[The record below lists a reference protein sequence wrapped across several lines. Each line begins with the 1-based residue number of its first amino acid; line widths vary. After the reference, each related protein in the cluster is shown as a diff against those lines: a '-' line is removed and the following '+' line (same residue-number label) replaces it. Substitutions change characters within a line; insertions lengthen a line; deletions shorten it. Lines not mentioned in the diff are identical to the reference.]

1 MCIIPDPTLFQ
12 DKISDSN
19 ERSVMR
25 QVRKLALGEGIRYE
39 SAKYGWPEGKCFRKG
54 DKITPMHDVV
64 ALMDEAVDCEAKWG
78 RDHGNGWLL
87 QHPLKKLLIFQQ
99 FCLQNPSFL
108 ASECKFKEY
117 IEGEEH
123 EEDHGAMDAEEDER
137 KPAANG
143 ADDAISNESSKGDSA
158 TAGTAGAPDSDS
170 AKENDK
176 FKSAAKPA
184 KGTTNKYID
193 ARIAKNFDAGLFF
206 GTITK
211 HYPEHDVWFVE
222 YDDGDEEEFDADE
235 LDAALRLYKK
245 KSSKDSAKRRLKQDT
260 SGGKRVST
268 DANAEATPTAK
279 KRKKTANPRTRAR
292 RSPRCVAG
300 I

>member
-99 FCLQNPSFL
+99 FCLQNVGFL
-108 ASECKFKEY
+108 GSTSKIKEY
-117 IEGEEH
+117 CEGEEH
-123 EEDHGAMDAEEDER
+123 SPEEDHGAMDAEEDER
-137 KPAANG
+137 KPP
-143 ADDAISNESSKGDSA
+143 ADDADDAADSA
-158 TAGTAGAPDSDS
+158 SDSATAGAPDSDS
-170 AKENDK
+170 AK
-176 FKSAAKPA
+176 SAAKPA
-184 KGTTNKYID
+184 KGATNKHIG
-193 ARIAKNFDAGLFF
+193 ARIAKYFDAGLFF
-206 GTITK
+206 GTIVKYCPK
-211 HYPEHDVWFVE
+211 HKFWSVE

-245 KSSKDSAKRRLKQDT
+245 KSSKDPAKRRLKQDT
-260 SGGKRVST
+260 SGGKRAST

-279 KRKKTANPRTRAR
+279 KRKKTANTRTSAR